1 MNVTPRKPNLIS
13 RLRIVFKLVAV
24 VLLVTMF
31 GGMVAYSYVDT
42 KLGKITR
49 PEEKIDEAEL
59 SCVDVDGYIN
69 ILLVGVD
76 SRDLKNLEGWR
87 ADALIVASIK
97 EETGEVFLTSIYRDT
112 FLRMGDQG
120 FYDKIT
126 HAFAYGGLETTIKSV
141 NQALDLNIKDYI
153 LFNFKAVADVVDAI
167 GGVDVY
173 VEEYEIYEL
182 NKYTI
187 ETADNIGKKDYRLCD
202 GEGQYT
208 LDGAQAVS
216 YGRIRKGVG
225 DDFKRTERMRT
236 IIGLILEKVKTMNV
250 SDINKLIDTTLP
262 QIGTSLSNRDIMLM
276 GMNISKY
283 SIQGS
288 KGFPY
293 NISTGYLNNIS
304 YVFPS
309 DLYGDVVAL
318 HQNVFGQTDYVPS
331 DTMIEISNMVAYY
344 RGNSTGTMDLDVDEH
359 NADAGNQDDILDD
372 PTDDSD
378 PQNPDDPGNGGDTG
392 GGDTGDGGDTGGGDT
407 GGGDTGS
414 GDTGSGDTGES
425 GAGVPAFQAVKP
437 VSAPD
442 CRRTVK

>member
-1 MNVTPRKPNLIS
+1 MNETPRKPNLIS
-13 RLRIVFKLVAV
+13 RCRILFKIVSV
-24 VLLVTMF
+24 VLMVGLF

-69 ILLVGVD
+69 ILLIGVD

-97 EETGEVFLTSIYRDT
+97 EETGEVFLTSLYRDT

-126 HAFAYGGLETTIKSV
+126 HAFAYGGIETTIKSV

-173 VEEYEIYEL
+173 VEEYEIEQL

-187 ETADNIGKKDYRLCD
+187 ETADNIGKKDYNLCY
-202 GEGQYT
+202 GEGDYT

-225 DDFKRTERMRT
+225 DDFKRTERMRK

-250 SDINKLIDTTLP
+250 SDVNKLIDTTMP

-276 GMNISKY
+276 GMNVAKY
-283 SIQGS
+283 SIAGS

-293 NISTGYLNNIS
+293 NISTGYLNNLS
-304 YVFPS
+304 YVFPT
-309 DLYGDVVAL
+309 DLYGDVVTL
-318 HQNVFGQTDYVPS
+318 HQTVFGQTDYVPS
-331 DTMIEISNMVAYY
+331 DTVIEISNMVAYY
-344 RGNSTGTMDLDVDEH
+344 RGNSTGTIDLDVDEH
-359 NADAGNQDDILDD
+359 NADAANQDDLLDD
-372 PTDDSD
+372 DETQPMD
-378 PQNPDDPGNGGDTG
+378 PQDPGNGGGDNGGGTDPGNGGDN
-392 GGDTGDGGDTGGGDT
+392 
-407 GGGDTGS
+407 GS
-414 GDTGSGDTGES
+414 GEGGSG
-425 GAGVPAFQAVKP
+425 V
-437 VSAPD
+437 APFIPS
-442 CRRTVK
+442 RHVEYASFRKMLRK